1 MAIGSQGEIGVT
13 FGTLKDF
20 DWTAWRAYV
29 RDDLMGGYGNID
41 YPTGYG
47 PKREPTVYE
56 KGNDETD

>member
-1 MAIGSQGEIGVT
+1 MAIGSQGEIGAT

-29 RDDLMGGYGNID
+29 RDDLMGGYGTID

-47 PKREPTVYE
+47 PKRESTLHQ
-56 KGNDETD
+56 KGNHDRH

>member
-20 DWTAWRAYV
+20 DWVAWRAYV
-29 RDDLMGGYGNID
+29 RDDLMGGYANIG

-47 PKREPTVYE
+47 PKRESTVCE
-56 KGNDETD
+56 KGNHETD